1 MNLFAGLE
9 EITTENEPLGKYTW
23 YRIGGPARYFVR
35 PRSKE
40 ELGTVIRRCREN
52 NFPWKVLGQGANLLI
67 SDKGLNAAVIKL
79 DNDAFKGVRIDKNTV
94 TLGAGTSLSFAIQE
108 TIKAGLSGMEALVG
122 VPGSLGG
129 AVKMNAGGRFGDIGT
144 LISQVEVVD
153 TSGTASWREKPEL
166 TFDYRSTNIHDQII
180 TEAQVELTPDDP
192 NRILSRMRETWIL
205 KKTSQPLNLKSAGC
219 VFKNPGGDQPA
230 GMLIDRAGLKGTTV
244 GGAIVSERHANFIV
258 NQDTATFEN
267 VMELINLIKKTVY
280 EKNGVEL
287 ELEIEIWQDQ

>member
-230 GMLIDRAGLKGTTV
+230 GMRIDRAGLKGTTV